1 MLAQMNGT
9 VHPELPGIF
18 ADVFQHTGD
27 ITPDTSPDHIEK
39 WDSLRHI
46 ALVTAIEDAFKISLS
61 MDEMM
66 EIHSVRDIQNILSR
80 HGVA

>member
-1 MLAQMNGT
+1 MHSQINGT

-18 ADVFQHTGD
+18 EDVFQHTGS
-27 ITPDTSPDHIEK
+27 ITPETKADDIEK
-39 WDSLRHI
+39 WDSLQNI
-46 ALVTAIEDAFKISLS
+46 ALVAALEDTFKISLS

-66 EIHSVRDIQNILSR
+66 EIHSVRDIQNILER